1 MFEWLGIT
9 AHDAFAF
16 IALFLVLYRLE
27 VIISLLRDT
36 KNERHDND

>member
-1 MFEWLGIT
+1 MARYNHARRLCV
-9 AHDAFAF
+9 HR
-16 IALFLVLYRLE
+16 LFLVLYRLE